1 MKIQTMGVGPGEM
14 DVQLP
19 FTGPLQP
26 TTPPPPPEKPKYG
39 IVIFGL
45 ILAGAYLIL
54 GGKKN

>member
-1 MKIQTMGVGPGEM
+1 MKIEPMGVGPGEM

-19 FTGPLQP
+19 FTGPVRP
-26 TTPPPPPEKPKYG
+26 TTPPPEKPKYG

-45 ILAGAYLIL
+45 LLAGAYLIL

>member
-1 MKIQTMGVGPGEM
+1 MRIETMGVGPGEM

-19 FTGPLQP
+19 FTGPVRP
-26 TTPPPPPEKPKYG
+26 TPPPEDPKPKYG
-39 IVIFGL
+39 ILFFGL